1 MVAGGIIE
9 VLKCLGE
16 PEVENTKIQGI
27 DVTTE
32 RSWVCGCQ
40 MAAEKRLAAS
50 MTFYDPCSSHERRR
64 VPRPG

>member
-9 VLKCLGE
+9 VLKYLGE

-64 VPRPG
+64 VPRLG

>member
-9 VLKCLGE
+9 VLKYLGE

-64 VPRPG
+64 VTRPG

>member
-9 VLKCLGE
+9 VLKYLGE
-16 PEVENTKIQGI
+16 PESENTKIQGI

>member
-9 VLKCLGE
+9 VLKYLGE

-32 RSWVCGCQ
+32 RSWGCGCQ

-64 VPRPG
+64 VPRLG